1 MSAPGLYAVG
11 ENRGISPQKEEDR
24 NYPTGELATGV
35 TEIVRDIKN
44 NCICRYI
51 FILHEILTVCKPFF
65 KKNKDSLVQALECV
79 YIYINIYIYSYLIMK
94 IENQRAKLQP
104 ITKNKHRLKA
114 NIQLLF
120 FRLRCLVRVDLL
132 EFSCV
137 GNTHLETVVPYS
149 HGYVKCLVSP
159 V

>member
-44 NCICRYI
+44 NYICRYI

-79 YIYINIYIYSYLIMK
+79 YIYINIYIFIFNY
-94 IENQRAKLQP
+94 ENRKPKGQASTHHKKQAQTKSKHPAP
-104 ITKNKHRLKA
+104 I
-114 NIQLLF
+114 
-120 FRLRCLVRVDLL
+120 
-132 EFSCV
+132 FSD
-137 GNTHLETVVPYS
+137 
-149 HGYVKCLVSP
+149 YVAWSG
-159 V
+159 